1 MRNPD
6 VYAGLLFIGLGAA
19 ALVLGRSYPMGT
31 LARMGPGFF
40 PTVLAVCLVS
50 LGFLTLLR
58 PLWQRGDKLTFSLR
72 PFVALGAVVVFGF
85 TVPHLGLVPATIL
98 LVGTSYLADSSS
110 RLRETIVL
118 AAGLTLLAIAITRGL
133 GLPVPLFLP

>member
-19 ALVLGRSYPMGT
+19 ALILGRSYPIGT

-40 PTVLAVCLVS
+40 PAMVSVALVS
-50 LGFLTLLR
+50 LGLLALLR
-58 PLWQRGDKLTFSLR
+58 SLWQRGDKLTIALR
-72 PFVALGAVVVFGF
+72 PFVALGAVLVFGI

-98 LVGTSYLADSSS
+98 LVGTSHLADSSS
-110 RLRETIVL
+110 RLRETAVL
-118 AAGLTLLAIAITRGL
+118 ALVLTLIGVGITRGL

>member
-6 VYAGLLFIGLGAA
+6 VYAGLLFIGFGAA
-19 ALVLGRSYPMGT
+19 ALILGRGYPIGT

-40 PTVLAVCLVS
+40 PTMLGVILVS
-50 LGFLTLLR
+50 LGLLATLR
-58 PLWQRGDKLTFSLR
+58 PLWHRGDRLTIALR
-72 PFVALGAVVVFGF
+72 PFVALGAVLLFGI

-98 LVGTSYLADSSS
+98 LVGTSHFADSSS
-110 RLRETIVL
+110 RLRETVVL
-118 AAGLTLLAIAITRGL
+118 ALALTLFAVTITRGL

>member
-6 VYAGLLFIGLGAA
+6 VYAGLLFIGFGAA
-19 ALVLGRSYPMGT
+19 ALVLGRSYPIGT

-40 PTVLAVCLVS
+40 PTVLSVALMS

-58 PLWQRGDKLTFSLR
+58 PLWQRGDKLAFALR
-72 PFVALGAVVVFGF
+72 PFVALGAVLVFGV

-98 LVGTSYLADSSS
+98 LVGTSHLADSSS
-110 RLRETIVL
+110 RLRETVVL
-118 AAGLTLLAIAITRGL
+118 AAGLTLLAVGITRGL